1 MRIFAP
7 LLSITEDA
15 SEDVGDGSDT
25 EHDNIVRVHHGK
37 DMGGDWDVEWG
48 KACEQQLSYG

>member
-1 MRIFAP
+1 MRIFGL

-25 EHDNIVRVHHGK
+25 EHDNIARVHHGK
-37 DMGGDWDVEWG
+37 DMGADWDVEQG
-48 KACEQQLSYG
+48 KACGQQLSYG